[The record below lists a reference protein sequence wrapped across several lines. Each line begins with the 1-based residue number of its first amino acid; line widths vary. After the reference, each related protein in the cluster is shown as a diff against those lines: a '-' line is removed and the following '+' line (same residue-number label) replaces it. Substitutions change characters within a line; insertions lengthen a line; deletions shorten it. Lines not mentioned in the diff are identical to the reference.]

1 MANERAREAPIG
13 ERHAAVLREA
23 LRLFAERGYAGA
35 SLRELARRV
44 GVKQPSL
51 YHYFTSK
58 DELVEQLIEHIP
70 TLIETSAEIPPP
82 PTLGAVPPLLSQLV
96 LYLYRETD
104 WRLFVRFVLSL
115 SLSEPRFAPQLRR
128 LFVERTGRVVSEL
141 MGPFI
146 ARGEIRE
153 TDARLVVH
161 ATINAVGLAMIE
173 QTILYPGEP
182 AGIDADELA
191 AYVGALVTRGL
202 GAA

>member
-1 MANERAREAPIG
+1 MADRHEGAEPSARAVSRPRRLASL
-13 ERHAAVLREA
+13 AVL
-23 LRLFAERGYAGA
+23 
-35 SLRELARRV
+35 
-44 GVKQPSL
+44 
-51 YHYFTSK
+51 
-58 DELVEQLIEHIP
+58 
-70 TLIETSAEIPPP
+70 SA
-82 PTLGAVPPLLSQLV
+82 LLSQLV

-104 WRLFVRFVLSL
+104 WRVFVRFVFSL

-191 AYVGALVTRGL
+191 AYVGALVARGL
-202 GAA
+202 GVA